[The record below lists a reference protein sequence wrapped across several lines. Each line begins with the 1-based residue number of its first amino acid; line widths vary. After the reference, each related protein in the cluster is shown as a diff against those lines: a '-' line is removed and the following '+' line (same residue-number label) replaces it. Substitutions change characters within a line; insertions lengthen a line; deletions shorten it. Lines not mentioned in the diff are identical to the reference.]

1 MKFLNLLAVLAMLV
15 VAPISGFTTQ
25 PASRSR
31 KSTKVEMVAGSLL
44 QKTAVKVGA
53 MAVRAAA
60 LGGTAM
66 VKLVLDKPSRTRTY
80 GEGTVADEYDEWTE
94 EGILEYYWGSISTWD
109 NIARRKNTNISD

>member
-1 MKFLNLLAVLAMLV
+1 
-15 VAPISGFTTQ
+15 
-25 PASRSR
+25 
-31 KSTKVEMVAGSLL
+31 
-44 QKTAVKVGA
+44 
-53 MAVRAAA
+53 
-60 LGGTAM
+60 M